1 MWVDVV
7 VGERL
12 FWEKESY
19 THSIMAVFKADC
31 DLPS

>member
-12 FWEKESY
+12 LWEKESC
-19 THSIMAVFKADC
+19 TNSMIAVFKADC

>member
-12 FWEKESY
+12 LSEKEFC
-19 THSIMAVFKADC
+19 TNSIKLMIAVFKTD
-31 DLPS
+31 

>member
-12 FWEKESY
+12 FWEKESC
-19 THSIMAVFKADC
+19 TNSMIAVFKVD
-31 DLPS
+31 

>member
-12 FWEKESY
+12 LWDKECCTNSM
-19 THSIMAVFKADC
+19 IAVFKAD
-31 DLPS
+31 